1 MKQAKK
7 QTSDQTIKQKLGLI
21 ENTTKK
27 KKTSIYIALNRA

>member
-21 ENTTKK
+21 EIQQKK
-27 KKTSIYIALNRA
+27 NKHLYSSQ